1 MESVSVLLLE
11 DHEGEA
17 RLNQRLLERS
27 YTTEF
32 HFVTAG
38 TLDEAIGQ
46 LEDGAFDV
54 ILLDL
59 NLPDSKGL
67 DTLVSVMRA
76 APGTPVVIVSA
87 SADDRLAQ
95 EAIRRG
101 AQDYLVKGGITSEIL
116 TRVVRYAIARSV
128 AAHHIG
134 NTMSWEEEDDLPP
147 HAAFTIDAA
156 GSIATASAQLAA
168 LLGASSSTDL
178 RRSSLLSFFEPTD
191 GQRIADVLDRVRR
204 GLGAE
209 YLEVHS
215 GRPQAAARRLLI
227 TIDRAGPD
235 ATTDDLR
242 GNAIPAPEG
251 IDDRAEG
258 AQLAMHYRTLVE
270 HSQDGIFILADNKF
284 LFASASLAAMLGRA
298 VAGIEGRDASALVAP
313 EDVGRFVENS
323 GSHLRG
329 EDAESA
335 FELSLMHGDG
345 SRVHAQLRVGRIVL
359 GERVGVMGT
368 VKNVSETRRV
378 AYLMRL
384 QHRIAVN
391 LAYAQGRGEVY
402 EQVLHGLLRIDN
414 VDMAALYVRARD
426 AEGFARVMWRGMTG
440 PFPAPDDDPAFRQ
453 SHDLLIREGAPRFLH
468 ASEIA
473 ADRLGSM
480 LLPTGVR
487 GYGLIPISHAG
498 RSIAAID
505 VATVT
510 IDGFDESVQRTLES
524 VASFLGGVL
533 ARIDAE
539 EGRKESEILY
549 RAVVEKSHD
558 AMFIYREDQIL
569 FVNEKSAILTGYSR
583 EELRARNPWSLVH
596 PEDRER
602 LRAIAAQRSAM
613 AESPVV
619 YEGRVLTRDG
629 TIRIGEFAAT
639 LIRYGGEPAAL
650 ITVRDVTARKAQE
663 EELRRSDALIRA
675 AGLAA
680 ARFLRSA
687 HWQDGIME
695 VLERFGSAANVCR
708 VVIFECAN
716 EGSTTRHMRQ
726 RAVWI
731 RPEMRDIMIDRVP
744 DGQSFDDPPFSRWAE
759 ELTAGRAI
767 AGIIDDLP
775 NEEQIVLARQSVRS
789 VAMMPVFN
797 GETWWGMIRFDECR
811 IRRTWLHSEI
821 EAMAVSAETL
831 GAAIRRESAERE
843 LIASR
848 EQALQADAIKNA
860 FIANISHEVRTPVNI
875 IVGYLALV
883 EEMAADREN
892 PELREFIG
900 AINAASR
907 RLIRTVDAILNISRF
922 KSRDIVPQRIPI
934 RIDKYLATL
943 GEKYESALAARR
955 LTYRFEN
962 QCGAVEI
969 LGDDQFLR
977 QAFEH
982 LLDNAVK
989 FTPAGSV
996 TVTLCRE
1003 SDGTPLVCIEDTG
1016 IGISEQFLEKIFD
1029 PYLQEDMG
1037 YNRRYEGVGLGLT
1050 LVKLYLEAQGA
1061 EIRVHSVKGTGTRC
1075 DVRFPTGA
1083 S

>member
-32 HFVTAG
+32 RFATAG
-38 TLDEAIGQ
+38 TLEEAMRLLDTGP
-46 LEDGAFDV
+46 FDV

-67 DTLVSVMRA
+67 DTLLHILRV
-76 APGTPVVIVSA
+76 APGIPVVIVSA

-116 TRVVRYAIARSV
+116 NRVVRYAIARNVSTAHS
-128 AAHHIG
+128 AAAPAR
-134 NTMSWEEEDDLPP
+134 EDDDQLLP
-147 HAAFTIDAA
+147 HAAFTVDVDGRITAA
-156 GSIATASAQLAA
+156 SSQLVT
-168 LLGASSSTDL
+168 LLGATSASALHRQPLLASFAATDHA
-178 RRSSLLSFFEPTD
+178 
-191 GQRIADVLDRVRR
+191 RIAEAMDRVRR

-209 YLEVHS
+209 YLIAHTERS
-215 GRPQAAARRLLI
+215 LAAATRLLI
-227 TIDRAGPD
+227 TLDRVMDDGP
-235 ATTDDLR
+235 TPMLQGTVV
-242 GNAIPAPEG
+242 PAPTGINNRDEG
-251 IDDRAEG
+251 T
-258 AQLAMHYRTLVE
+258 QLAMHYRTLVE
-270 HSQDGIFILADNKF
+270 HSQDGIFILTDDKI
-284 LFASASLAAMLGRA
+284 LFASGSLASMLGRE
-298 VAGIEGRDASALVAP
+298 VEEIEGREAGMLIAP
-313 EDVGRFVENS
+313 EDIGRFLDHSAN
-323 GSHLRG
+323 HLRG
-329 EDAESA
+329 EEVESVY
-335 FELSLMHGDG
+335 EIGLMHRDG
-345 SRVHAQLRVGRIVL
+345 YRLHAQLNVGRITL
-359 GERVGVMGT
+359 GERVGIMGT
-368 VKNVSETRRV
+368 VKNISETRRV

-391 LAYAQGRGEVY
+391 LAAAQGRTEVY
-402 EQVLHGLLRIDN
+402 EQVLHGVLRIEN
-414 VDMAALYVRARD
+414 VDMVALYVREHD
-426 AEGFARVMWRGMTG
+426 SNGFTRVLWRGMTG

-453 SHDLLIREGAPRFLH
+453 AHDRLIREGAPRFLR
-468 ASEIA
+468 AAEIP
-473 ADRLGSM
+473 ADRLGAM

-498 RSIAAID
+498 RGIAAID

-510 IDGFDESVQRTLES
+510 IDGFDESVQHTLES
-524 VASFLGGVL
+524 IASFLGGVL
-533 ARIDAE
+533 ARIEAE
-539 EGRKESEILY
+539 ERRKESEILY

-558 AMFIYREDQIL
+558 AMFIYREDRIL
-569 FVNEKSAILTGYSR
+569 FVNEKSAALTGYTR
-583 EELRARNPWSLVH
+583 DELLARDPWSLVH
-596 PEDRER
+596 PEDRTH
-602 LRAIAAQRSAM
+602 LRSMVAHRGAGT
-613 AESPVV
+613 ESPTV

-650 ITVRDVTARKAQE
+650 ITVRDVTARNAQE

-680 ARFLRSA
+680 ARFLRSSR
-687 HWQDGIME
+687 WRDCIME
-695 VLERFGSAANVCR
+695 VLERFGGAANVCR
-708 VVIFECAN
+708 VVIFECEH
-716 EGSTTRHMRQ
+716 EGNATGRMRQ

-744 DGQSFDDPPFSRWAE
+744 DGQSFDDPPFSRWAA
-759 ELTAGRAI
+759 ELGEGRAI
-767 AGIIDDLP
+767 ASVIDELP
-775 NEEQIVLARQSVRS
+775 NEEQIVLARQNVRS
-789 VAMMPVFN
+789 VAMLPVFN
-797 GETWWGMIRFDECR
+797 GEKWWGMIRFDECR
-811 IRRTWLHSEI
+811 LRRTWLHSEI
-821 EAMAVSAETL
+821 EAMAVTAETL
-831 GAAIRRESAERE
+831 GAAIRREAAEGE

-848 EQALQADAIKNA
+848 EQAVQAEAIKNA

-875 IVGYLALV
+875 ILGYLALV
-883 EEMAADREN
+883 EELASSEEGT
-892 PELREFIG
+892 ELQEFMG

-922 KSRDIVPQRIPI
+922 KSRDMVPQLVPI
-934 RIDKYLATL
+934 RIDKYLAAL
-943 GEKYESALAARR
+943 GEKYEAAVAAKGVS
-955 LTYRFEN
+955 YHFEN
-962 QCGAVEI
+962 TCGAAEI
-969 LGDDQFLR
+969 RGDDYFLR

-996 TVTLCRE
+996 TVSLRDDAE
-1003 SDGTPLVCIEDTG
+1003 DGYLVTIEDTG
-1016 IGISEQFLEKIFD
+1016 IGISEEFLEKIFD

-1061 EIRVHSVKGTGTRC
+1061 TIAVHSVKGSGTRC
-1075 DVRFPTGA
+1075 EVRFA
-1083 S
+1083 RAVS

>member
-32 HFVTAG
+32 RFATAG
-38 TLDEAIGQ
+38 TLAEAVR
-46 LEDGAFDV
+46 LLDSGAFDV

-67 DTLVSVMRA
+67 DTLLHIMRA
-76 APGTPVVIVSA
+76 APGIPVVIVSA

-116 TRVVRYAIARSV
+116 TRVVRYAIARG
-128 AAHHIG
+128 IG
-134 NTMSWEEEDDLPP
+134 HSQPGSASTDEIHDGLPL
-147 HAAFTIDAA
+147 HAAFTIDAD
-156 GSIATASAQLAA
+156 GRIASATSSLAM
-168 LLGASSSTDL
+168 LLGAPS
-178 RRSSLLSFFEPTD
+178 
-191 GQRIADVLDRVRR
+191 IADVHLQPLLAFFTSAEGPRIAEMLDRVRR
-204 GLGAE
+204 GGGAE
-209 YLEVHS
+209 YLLA
-215 GRPQAAARRLLI
+215 RPDRPHATAPHLLI
-227 TIDRAGPD
+227 TLDRVAHEGSTGILHGTVV
-235 ATTDDLR
+235 A
-242 GNAIPAPEG
+242 APEG
-251 IDDRAEG
+251 LSTRGDG
-258 AQLAMHYRTLVE
+258 AQLAIQYRTLVE
-270 HSQDGIFILADNKF
+270 HSQDGIFIVTDNIISYS
-284 LFASASLAAMLGRA
+284 SASLATMLGREVA
-298 VAGIEGRDASALVAP
+298 EIEGQEAGILIAP
-313 EDVGRFVENS
+313 EDLGRFLENS
-323 GSHLRG
+323 DRHARG
-329 EDAESA
+329 EDADSSYEISV
-335 FELSLMHGDG
+335 MHRDG
-345 SRVHAQLRVGRIVL
+345 SRLHAQLSVGRIVL

-368 VKNVSETRRV
+368 VKNISEIHRV

-384 QHRIAVN
+384 QHRIAIG
-391 LAYAQGRGEVY
+391 LAAAQGRTEVY
-402 EQVLHGLLRIDN
+402 EQVLHGLLSIEH
-414 VDMAALYVRARD
+414 VDMAALYVREKQSD
-426 AEGFARVMWRGMTG
+426 GFVRVLWRGMAG
-440 PFPAPDDDPAFRQ
+440 PFPAPDDDPAFRHA
-453 SHDLLIREGAPRFLH
+453 HDRLIREGASHFIG
-468 ASEIA
+468 AAEISS
-473 ADRLGSM
+473 DRLGAM
-480 LLPTGVR
+480 LLSTGVR
-487 GYGLIPISHAG
+487 GFGLIPIMHAG

-510 IDGFDESVQRTLES
+510 MDNFRDSVQRVLES
-524 VASFLGGVL
+524 IASLLGGVL
-533 ARIDAE
+533 ARLDAE
-539 EGRKESEILY
+539 QARKESEILY

-558 AMFIYREDQIL
+558 AMFIYRDDRIL
-569 FVNEKSAILTGYSR
+569 FVNEKSAAITGFSR
-583 EELRARNPWSLVH
+583 DELLARDPWSLVH
-596 PEDRER
+596 PEDRTQ
-602 LRAIAAQRSAM
+602 LRGMVAQRGSTTD
-613 AESPVV
+613 PPIV

-639 LIRYGGEPAAL
+639 RIRYEGEPAAL
-650 ITVRDVTARKAQE
+650 ITVRDVTARKTQE

-687 HWQDGIME
+687 RWQDCIME
-695 VLERFGSAANVCR
+695 VLERLGSAANVCR
-708 VVIFECAN
+708 VVILESVN
-716 EGSTTRHMRQ
+716 EGNASRLMRQ

-744 DGQSFDDPPFSRWAE
+744 DGQSFDDPPFSRWAS
-759 ELTAGRAI
+759 ELAAGRSI
-767 AGIIDDLP
+767 ACVIDDLP
-775 NEEQIVLARQSVRS
+775 NEEQIVLARQNVRS
-789 VAMMPVFN
+789 VAMMPVFD
-797 GETWWGMIRFDECR
+797 GETWWGMMRFDECR

-831 GAAIRRESAERE
+831 GAAIRRASAEGE
-843 LIASR
+843 LVTSR

-875 IVGYLALV
+875 ILGYLALV
-883 EEMAADREN
+883 EEMTSDDN
-892 PELREFIG
+892 DPELHEFMN

-922 KSRDIVPQRIPI
+922 KSHDIVPQRIPI
-934 RIDKYLATL
+934 RIDKYLDTI
-943 GEKYESALAARR
+943 GEKYAEAIAAKDLA
-955 LTYRFEN
+955 YRFHN
-962 QCGAVEI
+962 HCGAVEI
-969 LGDDQFLR
+969 LGDDYFLR

-989 FTPAGSV
+989 FTSTGSV
-996 TVTLCRE
+996 TVSLNQDE
-1003 SDGTPLVCIEDTG
+1003 NAGVLVTIEDTG

-1061 EIRVHSVKGTGTRC
+1061 TIAVHSVKGSGTRC
-1075 DVRFPTGA
+1075 DVRFPRAG